1 MSSPRPVGEAPGW
14 RKNAGEGGVPG
25 EAGGGGGGDDEN
37 FAGRSL
43 S

>member
-1 MSSPRPVGEAPGW
+1 MPVGEAPGW

-25 EAGGGGGGDDEN
+25 EAGGGGGDDEN
-37 FAGRSL
+37 IAGRSL